1 MSKIFAEI
9 VSLILDPLVVLI
21 PVPFFLIY
29 EKTSNLFLSFIW
41 SGISMF
47 FILLYFLFV
56 FVGVKLGIFTDLDLS
71 KREQRPLA
79 FLVGLLLTISY
90 LILLF
95 LLHAP
100 GILQIGTF
108 ALILG
113 VVIIAIANMFTKV
126 SWHMAVLSAFLTS
139 ILLIEGWKVLP
150 GFFLLPLVAWA
161 RIKTKNHTLF
171 QTILGSSI
179 GILTTI
185 IFYVIVKNIIK

>member
-9 VSLILDPLVVLI
+9 VSLILDPLIVLI
-21 PVPFFLIY
+21 PVPFFLVF
-29 EKTSNLFLSFIW
+29 EKTSNLFLSFVW
-41 SGISMF
+41 AGISTF

-56 FVGVKLGIFTDLDLS
+56 LVGVRLRIFSDLDLS

-79 FLVGLLLTISY
+79 FLVGFLLTISY
-90 LILLF
+90 LTLLF

-139 ILLIEGWKVLP
+139 IVIIEGWKVLP

-171 QTILGSSI
+171 QTILGSLI

>member
-21 PVPFFLIY
+21 PVPFFLVY
-29 EKTSNLFLSFIW
+29 EKTSNLFLSLVW
-41 SGISMF
+41 AGISTF
-47 FILLYFLFV
+47 FILLYFLFIL
-56 FVGVKLGIFTDLDLS
+56 VGVRLRIFSDLDLS

-139 ILLIEGWKVLP
+139 IMLIEGWRVLP

-171 QTILGSSI
+171 QTILGSLI